1 MDESPFGMRIGLA
14 AGEPI
19 QEDGDIHGAV
29 VVQASRIADLGN
41 AGETIVS
48 DSVRLLSVGKDF
60 SFEPWG
66 EIQLK
71 DFDELSTL
79 WKVTKPSRS

>member
-1 MDESPFGMRIGLA
+1 MRIGLA

-41 AGETIVS
+41 AGETVVS
-48 DSVRLLSVGKDF
+48 NSVRLLSVGKGF
-60 SFEPWG
+60 SFEPLG

-71 DFDELSTL
+71 GFDELSTL
-79 WKVTKPSRS
+79 WRVTKSPRP